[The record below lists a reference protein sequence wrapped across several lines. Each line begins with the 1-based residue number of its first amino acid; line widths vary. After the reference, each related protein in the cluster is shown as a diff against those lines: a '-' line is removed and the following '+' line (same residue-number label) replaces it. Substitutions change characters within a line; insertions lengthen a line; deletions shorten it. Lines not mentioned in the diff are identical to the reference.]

1 MNFNSAEPM
10 KIILLILISSFIIL
24 IGPKEVSAQKTCNDY
39 LDFMDNMVIELFT
52 SEQTHISRESAFPS
66 FGHKVIESEIRRL
79 NFPQEQSICDG
90 VLNKIY
96 KNDPIK
102 GPTTH
107 HALYKIKDLY
117 FMIIYKYYTA
127 SVGSQLIEDPTVG
140 ALYDQQ
146 FNRISFI
153 AM

>member
-1 MNFNSAEPM
+1 M
-10 KIILLILISSFIIL
+10 IL

-52 SEQTHISRESAFPS
+52 SEQTQISRESAFPS
-66 FGHKVIESEIRRL
+66 FTHNLNESEIRRV

-90 VLNKIY
+90 ILKEIY
-96 KNDPIK
+96 KGDPVK
-102 GPTTH
+102 GPPTH
-107 HALYKIKDLY
+107 HALYKVKDHY

-127 SVGSQLIEDPTVG
+127 SDGSQLIEDPTVG

-146 FNRISFI
+146 FNRIGLI